1 MYNISF
7 RLNTS
12 TRSCKLDMK
21 AIELE
26 GDKAK
31 SIFEDRYVWL
41 LLIISLSVRIYLSFL
56 TYVIKNDSV
65 AYMQNAKYIVSG
77 DFLSA
82 LRHDYHPLYS
92 LIMAVLY
99 NVIPNME
106 LSGTIISVLFGTL
119 TVVVFYLIGKSVFDQ
134 KVSFVSSVILAFHPY
149 AVRFSADIISDS
161 TYFFLFISALGL
173 GYFAIANRKLLLV
186 ALTGICSALAYLTRP
201 EGVGILIIVAF
212 WCALKDCARIKILW
226 KEKLISILILV
237 VSFLVFSMPYI
248 VFIKQDTGSWSLTKK
263 KKVSNLAG
271 LEKVIATL
279 KSDRSVKEESDKE
292 MEEPDLV
299 ESKKVV
305 VAPGNDRSVEE
316 DNNKKKDVSDLAVS
330 EIELDALKNDRL
342 VKESSDKKKS
352 DRRDIIR
359 QMTARKSNFK
369 IHLNGIIHVIKKY
382 VSTFHP
388 FLFILFIIGVINWT
402 RVDKKRFFGIYV
414 TSIILF
420 HLIILYRLNL
430 THLGH
435 GDNIYQYPSRRHLMP
450 LVIPAVFFV
459 GLGLYVIGAWTHKKF
474 HNCNSI
480 VGFKELLKSTWNVQ
494 LIVLMIVVSV
504 LLPKTLKPQRFDKHG
519 IKVVGQWVRT
529 NSHKSSPA
537 ILSSSLRNTY
547 YSGGKHFQADN
558 INGALVYAR
567 AENVDY
573 ILLTYREYMVLEEE
587 ILQYIKGNKITLA
600 YKYPEKEPLNKRSIF
615 LYEVLD

>member
-1 MYNISF
+1 MEA
-7 RLNTS
+7 L
-12 TRSCKLDMK
+12 
-21 AIELE
+21 ELE
-26 GDKAK
+26 NDKTK
-31 SIFEDRYVWL
+31 SFFKDRYIWL
-41 LLIISLSVRIYLSFL
+41 LLIISLSVRIYLSVF

-65 AYMQNAKYIVSG
+65 AYMQNAMYFVSG
-77 DFLSA
+77 DFSSA

-173 GYFAIANRKLLLV
+173 GYFAITNRKLLLF

-201 EGVGILIIVAF
+201 EGIGIIIIVAF
-212 WCALKDCARIKILW
+212 WCVLKDFVKIKVLW
-226 KEKLISILILV
+226 KVKLVSILILV
-237 VSFLVFSMPYI
+237 VSFLAFSMPYL

-263 KKVSNLAG
+263 KKASNLAG
-271 LEKVIATL
+271 LEKVLATL
-279 KSDRSVKEESDKE
+279 KSARLAKEESDKE
-292 MEEPDLV
+292 
-299 ESKKVV
+299 
-305 VAPGNDRSVEE
+305 
-316 DNNKKKDVSDLAVS
+316 KDVSDLAVS
-330 EIELDALKNDRL
+330 EKELDTLKNNRL
-342 VKESSDKKKS
+342 AKEDSEKERSYRNS
-352 DRRDIIR
+352 IIK
-359 QMTARKSNFK
+359 QMTASKSNFK
-369 IHLNGIIHVIKKY
+369 IHLYGIIHVIKRY

-414 TSIILF
+414 ASIILF
-420 HLIILYRLNL
+420 YLIILYRLNL
-430 THLGH
+430 THLGQ
-435 GDNIYQYPSRRHLMP
+435 GDNIYQYPSRRHLMA
-450 LVIPAVFFV
+450 LVIPAIFFV
-459 GLGLYVIGAWTHKKF
+459 GLGLYVAGAWTHKKF

-504 LLPKTLKPQRFDKHG
+504 LLPKTLKPQRFDKYG
-519 IKVVGQWVRT
+519 IKIVGQWIRS

-537 ILSSSLRNTY
+537 ILSGSLRNSY
-547 YSGGKHFQADN
+547 YSGGEHFQAES
-558 INGALVYAR
+558 INGALDYAR
-567 AENVDY
+567 VSNVDY
-573 ILLTYREYMVLEEE
+573 ILITYKEYMVLEEE
-587 ILQYIKGNKITLA
+587 ILRYVKGNKITLV
-600 YKYPEKEPLNKRSIF
+600 YKYPEKKPLNKRSVL
-615 LYEVLD
+615 LYEVLY

>member
-1 MYNISF
+1 MEV
-7 RLNTS
+7 L
-12 TRSCKLDMK
+12 
-21 AIELE
+21 ELE
-26 GDKAK
+26 DDKTK
-31 SIFEDRYVWL
+31 SFFKDRYIWL
-41 LLIISLSVRIYLSFL
+41 LLIISLSVRIYLSFF

-65 AYMQNAKYIVSG
+65 AYMQNAKYFASG
-77 DFLSA
+77 DFQSGLG
-82 LRHDYHPLYS
+82 HDYHPLYS
-92 LIMAVLY
+92 LIMAVFY
-99 NVIPNME
+99 RVVPNME

-119 TVVVFYLIGKSVFDQ
+119 TVIVFYLIGKSVFDR
-134 KVSFVSSVILAFHPY
+134 KISFVSSVILAFHPY

-173 GYFAIANRKLLLV
+173 GYFAITNRKLLLF
-186 ALTGICSALAYLTRP
+186 ALTGICSSLAYLTRP
-201 EGVGILIIVAF
+201 EGIGIIIIVAF
-212 WCALKDCARIKILW
+212 WCVLKDCIKIKVLW
-226 KEKLISILILV
+226 KGKLVSILILV
-237 VSFLVFSMPYI
+237 ASFLVFSMPYL

-271 LEKVIATL
+271 LEKVLATL
-279 KSDRSVKEESDKE
+279 KSDRLVKEESDKE
-292 MEEPDLV
+292 KE
-299 ESKKVV
+299 
-305 VAPGNDRSVEE
+305 APG
-316 DNNKKKDVSDLAVS
+316 LAVPDKV
-330 EIELDALKNDRL
+330 LDTLKSDRL
-342 VKESSDKKKS
+342 VKEGSDKEESYRSSTIK
-352 DRRDIIR
+352 
-359 QMTARKSNFK
+359 QMAANKSNFK

-382 VSTFHP
+382 ISTFHP

-430 THLGH
+430 THLGQ

-459 GLGLYVIGAWTHKKF
+459 GLGLYVVGAWTHKKF

-480 VGFKELLKSTWNVQ
+480 VGFKELLKSTWSVQ

-504 LLPKTLKPQRFDKHG
+504 LLPKTLKPQRFDKYG
-519 IKVVGQWVRT
+519 IKVVGQWIRT

-547 YSGGKHFQADN
+547 YSGGKHFQAEN

-567 AENVDY
+567 AKNVDY
-573 ILLTYREYMVLEEE
+573 ILITYKEYIVLEEE
-587 ILQYIKGNKITLA
+587 ILRRVRDKKIELA
-600 YKYPEKEPLNKRSIF
+600 YKYPEKTPLNKRSVF
-615 LYEVLD
+615 LYKVLN